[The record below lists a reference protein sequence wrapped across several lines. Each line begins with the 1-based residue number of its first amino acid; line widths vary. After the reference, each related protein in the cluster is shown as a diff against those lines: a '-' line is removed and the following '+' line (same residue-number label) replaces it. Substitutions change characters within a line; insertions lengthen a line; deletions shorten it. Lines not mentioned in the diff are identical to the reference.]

1 MAITTYAELQ
11 TAIADWLNRADL
23 SERIPDFI
31 TLAEGTLNR
40 VLRDGDMAATS
51 SITVATTG
59 TGTLPSD
66 VLETIYVQ
74 VTGDATAP
82 LEHVTASQ
90 LLMLRRNRMKTAGT
104 PRFYAIVGREIRV
117 APVPAA
123 ETAVDVT
130 YHASLPPLSSN
141 STNWL
146 LQKAP
151 NLYLYTSLLHA
162 APFLKDDQR
171 TVLMQQ
177 MVSAQIVDAVRA
189 DRALS
194 FEDIKAPGFSLSAVS
209 DTGSA
214 APPAPAAAQEAGQ

>member
-1 MAITTYAELQ
+1 MAISTYAELQ

-23 SERIPDFI
+23 VERIPDFI
-31 TLAEGTLNR
+31 RLAEGTLNR

-59 TGTLPSD
+59 IGTLPSN
-66 VLETIYVQ
+66 VLETIYAQ

-82 LEHVTASQ
+82 LEQVTASQ

-104 PRFYAIVGREIRV
+104 PRFYAIIGREIHV
-117 APVPAA
+117 APVPAS

-130 YHASLPPLSSN
+130 YHGSLPPLSSN

-146 LQKAP
+146 LTKAP
-151 NLYLYTSLLHA
+151 QLYLYTSLLHA
-162 APFLKDDQR
+162 APFLKDNER
-171 TVLMQQ
+171 TMLFQQ

-194 FEDIKAPGFSLSAVS
+194 FEDLKVPGFSLSAVA

-214 APPAPAAAQEAGQ
+214 APQAAPTVGDAG